1 MPIVC
6 SAQFDKYFENA
17 TLRMDYSHSGRVG
30 IEYFTLERFLKIPE
44 WAGSKV
50 NLIDT
55 LSLGVHKVEMREKA
69 TGKLLFSKGYCSLM
83 EEWLTMPEAKN
94 SCGNF
99 QEVML
104 FPFPKVDV
112 EFWFFTRD
120 EKNSISS

>member
-1 MPIVC
+1 MKKAFFFFAILMPIVC

-94 SCGNF
+94 S
-99 QEVML
+99 
-104 FPFPKVDV
+104 
-112 EFWFFTRD
+112 
-120 EKNSISS
+120 